1 MLAAL
6 ALGLAPTARA
16 QTLEHADDH
25 KAAAPTKK
33 AAGAK
38 GKKADKAAKGKKA
51 DKAGKKETKSGMVT
65 GPAPNSGSMPTG
77 PAPRGRLGTEPSG
90 KGKLGTDPVP
100 GEGRSRPPRP
110 N

>member
-6 ALGLAPTARA
+6 ALGLAPAARA

-38 GKKADKAAKGKKA
+38 GKKADKA
-51 DKAGKKETKSGMVT
+51 GKKETKPGMVT